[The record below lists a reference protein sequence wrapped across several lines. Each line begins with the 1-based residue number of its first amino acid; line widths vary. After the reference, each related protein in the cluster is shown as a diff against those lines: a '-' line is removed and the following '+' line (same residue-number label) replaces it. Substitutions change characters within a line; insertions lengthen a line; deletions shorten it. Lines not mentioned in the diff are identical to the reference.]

1 VATGKLASAGS
12 GGGGI
17 VASEDAAG
25 RVDVGGS
32 RGDDNS
38 MTGGA
43 EGKVGSAGSG
53 GGGMSAVIGKL
64 GSAGS
69 GGGGSVTAAGGS
81 RQLGGWF
88 G

>member
-69 GGGGSVTAAGGS
+69 GGDGSATITGVS
-81 RQLGGWF
+81 REVGVSF